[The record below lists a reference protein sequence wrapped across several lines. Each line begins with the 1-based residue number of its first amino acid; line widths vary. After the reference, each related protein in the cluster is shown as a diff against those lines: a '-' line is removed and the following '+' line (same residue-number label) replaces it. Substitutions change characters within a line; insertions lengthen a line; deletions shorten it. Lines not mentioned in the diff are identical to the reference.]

1 MAQAKTGKKK
11 IKLAERRAMAADLR
25 KAGHTFEQIARLIG
39 QTLDIRYSV
48 SMAYRDVTH
57 VLNEVIEKS
66 TETAE
71 QILALELMRL
81 DELTRAWWSAAVG
94 KPPTNALEIAQTVE
108 HLRAWLDQEEHKK
121 DKDAAAIILRVMERR
136 AKLMGLDK
144 DNVNLYTPQPLAVT
158 TADLSNINEGELD
171 RIIANL
177 QAAIGLSTDREGQK
191 KTAASK

>member
-1 MAQAKTGKKK
+1 MAT
-11 IKLAERRAMAADLR
+11 DLR
-25 KAGHTFEQIARLIG
+25 KVGYTFEQIAKLMSETLG
-39 QTLDIRYSV
+39 QSYSA

-57 VLNEVIEKS
+57 TLNEAIKKS

-71 QILALELMRL
+71 QILTLELMRL
-81 DELTRAWWSAAVG
+81 DELMRAWWSEAVG
-94 KPPTNALEIAQTVE
+94 KPSTNALEIAQTVD
-108 HLRAWLDQEEHKK
+108 HLRAWLEQEDHKK

-158 TADLSNINEGELD
+158 TADLSNVDEGELD

-177 QAAIGLSTDREGQK
+177 QAAIGLSIDREGQK
-191 KTAASK
+191 KTAARK